1 MTAEYNFHEIEKFAK
16 DKWKAEN
23 VYKVAEDKDKP
34 KYYVL
39 DMFPYPSGAGLHVG
53 HPLGYI
59 ASDIYARYKRLKGYN
74 VLHPMGFDAF
84 GLPAEQYAIQT
95 GQHPAVTT
103 TQNIDTYKQQLDKI
117 GFSYDWDREV
127 NTCDPQYYKWT
138 QWIFIQLFNSIYC
151 AKNQCAYDISV
162 LVHHFEEYGNRDNT
176 AITNADV
183 PNFSAE
189 EWKSYSKKQ
198 QQDILMNYRLA
209 YQSDTL
215 VNWCPELGTV
225 LANDEVING
234 VSERGGHPVEKKK
247 MSQWFLRI
255 TAYAE
260 RLLKGLDTLEWS
272 DSMKEMQRNWIG
284 KSTGAMVTFA
294 LENHSSHIEVF
305 TTRVDTLFGV
315 TFLVIAPEHALVD
328 SITTADKKEEV
339 NAYVKYCA
347 AKSDIERQAE
357 KVVSGQFTGAYVIHP
372 ITKAKIPVFIADYVL
387 AGYGTGAVMAVPSG
401 DQRDYLFAKKFD
413 LPIIQILDAQ
423 QNLEEEAD
431 PTKAGKYINS
441 GIINGMEYAQA
452 VGTLIKALENLGAG
466 YAKINYK
473 MRDAGFSRQRYWGE
487 PFPIYYDQDG
497 IIHTLAVSEL
507 PLILPEVE
515 SFKPTGTGESPLATA
530 HDWVNALGNYTY
542 RETDTMPAYA
552 GSSWYFLRYMDAHN
566 DKEFVNFD
574 TQHYWQDVDL
584 YIGGTEHAVG
594 HLLYSR
600 FWHKFFKDRGWV
612 STEEPF
618 RKLVNQ
624 GMILGRSLQTTEG
637 LIRNIPAGVN
647 IPLQYTSLGDKIYK
661 YRFEA
666 LIKADNRFEEVDI
679 EKDIHW
685 LQDENGNAYISL
697 KPEVE
702 KMSKSKF
709 NVINPD
715 DIIAHQGA
723 DCFRLFEM
731 FLGPIEAHKP
741 WDTHGISGVSAF
753 LRKFWKL
760 FNIDESGISQFTEG
774 EKPASELKILHKVI
788 KKVND
793 DIERFSFN
801 TVVSNLMIATNE
813 FSKLGILHKNTL
825 ESLAILISPLAPF
838 ISEYLWHTLGNDGCI
853 VKDAVYPTHDD
864 KYLQESSINYPI
876 QINGKL
882 RANITYDAGLSPAQ
896 IQELVVKDEN
906 ITKYFEGKSIKKII
920 VIPGK
925 IINIVL

>member
-16 DKWKAEN
+16 DKWNNEK
-23 VYKVAEDKDKP
+23 VYTVSEDKDKP

-95 GQHPAVTT
+95 GQHPAITT
-103 TQNIDTYKQQLDKI
+103 TQNIETYKLQLDKI
-117 GFSYDWDREV
+117 GFSFDWDREV
-127 NTCDPQYYKWT
+127 STCDASYYKWT

-151 AKNQCAYDISV
+151 YKNQCAYDISV
-162 LVHHFEEYGNRDNT
+162 LVHHFEEHGNHDNT
-176 AITNADV
+176 AFTHADV
-183 PNFSAE
+183 PSFSAN
-189 EWKSYSKKQ
+189 EWNSFSTKQ

-272 DSMKEMQRNWIG
+272 DSMKDMQRNWIG

-294 LENHSSHIEVF
+294 LENNSSHIEVF

-315 TFLVIAPEHALVD
+315 TFLVIAPEHTLVD

-339 NAYVKYCA
+339 DAYKKYCA
-347 AKSDIERQAE
+347 GKSDIERQAE

-372 ITKAKIPVFIADYVL
+372 ITKAKIPVYIADYVL

-431 PTKAGKYINS
+431 PTKEGKYINS
-441 GIINGMEYAQA
+441 SIINGMEYNEA
-452 VGTLIKALENLGAG
+452 VNTLIKELKNIGAG

-497 IIHTLAVSEL
+497 IISTLEVSEL

-530 HDWVNALGNYTY
+530 HDWVNALGNNTC

-566 DKEFVNFD
+566 DQEFVSFD
-574 TQHYWQDVDL
+574 KQYYWQDVDL

-618 RKLVNQ
+618 KKLVNQ

-637 LIRNIPAGVN
+637 LIKNIPAGIN

-666 LIKADNRFEEVDI
+666 LIKADNRFEEVDL
-679 EKDIHW
+679 EKDIQWH
-685 LQDENGNAYISL
+685 QDENGNEYISL
-697 KPEVE
+697 KPEIE

-741 WDTHGISGVSAF
+741 WDTHGISGVSSF

-760 FNIDESGISQFTEG
+760 FNIDENAKSQFTEG
-774 EKPASELKILHKVI
+774 ETPVPELKILHKAI

-801 TVVSNLMIATNE
+801 TVVSNLMITTNE
-813 FSKLGILHKNTL
+813 LSKLGILHKNTL

-838 ISEYLWHTLGNDGCI
+838 ISEYLWHTIGNKGSI
-853 VKDAVYPTHDD
+853 VKDATYPTHEE
-864 KYLQESSINYPI
+864 KYLEEASINYPI

-882 RANITYDAGLSPAQ
+882 RANIIYDAGLSPSQ
-896 IQELVVKDEN
+896 IQELVITDDR
-906 ITKYFEGKSIKKII
+906 ITKYLEEKPIKKII
-920 VIPGK
+920 VIPNK
-925 IINIVL
+925 IINIVI